1 MEEYVE
7 KNVSHL
13 IYNILKVQQ
22 QYAFNT
28 LRDKAALPEQ
38 KTMRS
43 KKEQHYYVL

>member
-1 MEEYVE
+1 ML

-13 IYNILKVQQ
+13 IYDTLKAQQ

-28 LRDKAALPEQ
+28 LCDKAALPEQ
-38 KTMRS
+38 KTMKF